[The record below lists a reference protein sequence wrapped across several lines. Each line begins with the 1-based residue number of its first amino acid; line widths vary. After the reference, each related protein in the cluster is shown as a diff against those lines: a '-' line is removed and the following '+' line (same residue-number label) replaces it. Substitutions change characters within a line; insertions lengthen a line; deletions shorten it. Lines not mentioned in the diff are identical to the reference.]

1 MSYHLRQAWLAMR
14 GNLTATLATLTTMV
28 LALVMLGFVALLT
41 LNVNRALAQL
51 ESQVEVAAFLRDGA
65 DALQVLD
72 SVQALPE
79 VREATVVSK
88 RQVLEEMTHAYPYVK
103 DAADLAGNPFP
114 DTVRLRVSHVIDTG
128 KVAGAVSRLPGVE
141 SVEYGAGYVSAAA
154 RVLNA
159 VRLAGYAL
167 VALLLIGTLLNMLSA
182 VRVAMF
188 ARRSEIGV
196 MRLLGATRG
205 FIRLPYLIE
214 GVALGLLG
222 GLIAGALLYPGY
234 WALLGRLSA
243 LVPSLPLVRDPIF
256 LWQLL
261 GTLCLLAVLVGLL
274 GSLIASA
281 RYLRELE

>member
-1 MSYHLRQAWLAMR
+1 MTYQLRQAWLAMR

-41 LNVNRALAQL
+41 INVDRALAQI
-51 ESQVEVAAFLRDGA
+51 ESQVEVAAFLSDGA
-65 DALQVLD
+65 DPLVVL
-72 SVQALPE
+72 SRVQALPQ
-79 VREATVVSK
+79 VREATVVNKSA
-88 RQVLEEMTHAYPYVK
+88 VLAEMTQAYPYVK
-103 DAADLAGNPFP
+103 DAAELAGNPFP
-114 DTVRLRVSHVIDTG
+114 DTVRLRVARVTDTG
-128 KVAGAVSRLPGVE
+128 AVAGAVAKLPGVAD
-141 SVEYGAGYVSAAA
+141 VEYGAGYVDRAA
-154 RVLNA
+154 RVLYA

-196 MRLLGATRG
+196 LRLLGATRG

-222 GLIAGALLYPGY
+222 ALIAGALLYPGY
-234 WALLGRLSA
+234 RALIARLA
-243 LVPSLPLVRDPIF
+243 TLAPSLPLLRDPAV

-261 GTLCLLAVLVGLL
+261 GALALLAVLVGVL